1 MGGVTPSELDAV
13 TIDGYG
19 TLVELDRPLERLRD
33 ALAARGL
40 ERSEEAVRAAFS
52 AEVAYYRDHK
62 TEGRED
68 DSLADLRR
76 RCAHVFAEAAGAGEL
91 ELTDDFV
98 RSLVFVP
105 LPGVRPAL
113 ARLRAHGLALAVVSN
128 WDVGLHEH
136 LDALGLAPFFAT
148 VVTSAEVGVEKP
160 DPAVFRLA
168 LERLGV
174 APSRALHVG
183 DDGAD
188 EEGAKA
194 VGMHFVAAPLAAV
207 PV

>member
-19 TLVELDRPLERLRD
+19 TLVELDRPVERLRA
-33 ALAARGL
+33 ALAARRV
-40 ERSEEAVRAAFS
+40 ERSEEAVRAALA

-62 TEGRED
+62 TEGRDD

-76 RCAHVFAEAAGAGEL
+76 RCANVFAEAAGAAEL

-98 RSLVFVP
+98 RSLVFMP

-148 VVTSAEVGVEKP
+148 VVTSAEVGFEKP
-160 DPAVFRLA
+160 DPEVFRVA

-174 APSRALHVG
+174 APGRAVHVG
-183 DDGAD
+183 DNAVD
-188 EEGAKA
+188 EQGAKA
-194 VGMHFVAAPLAAV
+194 AGMRFVAAPLAAV